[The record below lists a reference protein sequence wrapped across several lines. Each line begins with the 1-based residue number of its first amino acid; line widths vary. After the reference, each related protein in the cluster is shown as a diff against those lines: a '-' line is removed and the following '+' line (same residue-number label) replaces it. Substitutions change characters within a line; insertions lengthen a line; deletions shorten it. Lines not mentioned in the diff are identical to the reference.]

1 MLFIVGLFIAVS
13 SHAQPS
19 FLTNGL
25 VAYYPFNGN
34 ANDASGNKNN
44 GTIYGGVVLVPD
56 RFGRANSAYLFD
68 GTDGYIDVGNPVG
81 NSPTYLTESAWV
93 NILTRE
99 PESSGT
105 PHDVIITKR
114 QVVSDSWA
122 GLAVVAYGANTGKGE
137 IMVDGESHLTEI
149 IGVSQIPTNQWL
161 FICGVKSNG
170 VYQIYVNGTLENTGS
185 DGYSI
190 SSGDDMYL
198 MHEGAWGTYCNGILD
213 DVRIYNRALSSNEV
227 AQLYAYE
234 SIANPPTTKTAAA
247 TATLV
252 NSFVIGV
259 SIVDGGYGYTNTP
272 NVRFI
277 GGGGSGAQ
285 AVAVVSNGVVT
296 AVNVMNTG
304 SGYTNAPVVV
314 IDPPFI
320 LNPALGIVPVTGLVF
335 SSLIVGNAYQLQQSV
350 AWYWT
355 NLSSIF
361 TASNAL
367 FTNIVGGAGAGGDY
381 RLAINPVPAQ
391 AFATPDVVYGF
402 VVHATVTS
410 GGSGYVTSPAVSIVG
425 GGGSGA
431 TAVSQI
437 SGGVVT
443 NISITSAG
451 AGYTGT
457 PTVQIGQPPTAAVF
471 PTMQPVMRV
480 DASSLAPYDNYQIQY
495 TPAIGGT
502 WENWNGGLFS
512 PTAQTNSQFIFIT
525 NNVGFFQLQY
535 VP

>member
-1 MLFIVGLFIAVS
+1 M
-13 SHAQPS
+13 
-19 FLTNGL
+19 
-25 VAYYPFNGN
+25 
-34 ANDASGNKNN
+34 
-44 GTIYGGVVLVPD
+44 
-56 RFGRANSAYLFD
+56 
-68 GTDGYIDVGNPVG
+68 
-81 NSPTYLTESAWV
+81 
-93 NILTRE
+93 
-99 PESSGT
+99 
-105 PHDVIITKR
+105 
-114 QVVSDSWA
+114 
-122 GLAVVAYGANTGKGE
+122 
-137 IMVDGESHLTEI
+137 
-149 IGVSQIPTNQWL
+149 
-161 FICGVKSNG
+161 
-170 VYQIYVNGTLENTGS
+170 
-185 DGYSI
+185 
-190 SSGDDMYL
+190 
-198 MHEGAWGTYCNGILD
+198 
-213 DVRIYNRALSSNEV
+213 
-227 AQLYAYE
+227 
-234 SIANPPTTKTAAA
+234 
-247 TATLV
+247 
-252 NSFVIGV
+252 IGV